1 MSVSRIDFV
10 DWIFL
15 MEVDRYKLVPFAYL
29 TELDFRHHIN
39 DGTYIFNKTEPRML
53 LCLNPKYIGG

>member
-10 DWIFL
+10 DWMFL

-29 TELDFRHHIN
+29 IELDFRHHIN
-39 DGTYIFNKTEPRML
+39 DGTYIFNKTGSRML
-53 LCLNPKYIGG
+53 LCLTPKYIGG